1 MADRMNRLVVLLT
14 SFLAV
19 FPALAQALSDP
30 TRPPPGLSADTPEAG
45 EVTSPLLQSVMI
57 PKQGKP
63 VALIGG
69 QQVRLGQRYGERRL
83 IRLTEW
89 EAVLEGPAGIER
101 LWLTPGIEKTKV
113 TAPAAKGAPN
123 GNKP

>member
-1 MADRMNRLVVLLT
+1 MADCMNRLVVLLT
-14 SFLAV
+14 SLLAV
-19 FPALAQALSDP
+19 LPVLAETLSDP
-30 TRPPPGLSADTPEAG
+30 TRPPPGLSADTPDAEA
-45 EVTSPLLQSVMI
+45 VTGPVLQSVMI

-63 VALIGG
+63 IALIGG
-69 QQVRLGQRYGERRL
+69 QQVGLGQRYGERRL

-89 EAVLEGPAGIER
+89 EAVLAGPAGIER

-113 TAPAAKGAPN
+113 TAPVAKGAPS